1 MGEDMTDKFR
11 TFGLALLLAGTT
23 LLPLARADEW
33 NKETIVTFT
42 APVAV
47 PGQVLAPGR
56 YVFKLADTQSD
67 RHVVQIFTE
76 EPREIVGTV
85 MAIPAYRLQPSDE
98 TLITFEERPSGTPEA
113 VKRWFYPGDL
123 SGVAFVYPE
132 DQQ

>member
-1 MGEDMTDKFR
+1 MTDKFR
-11 TFGLALLLAGTT
+11 TFGLAILLAGTT
-23 LLPLARADEW
+23 LLASARADEW
-33 NKETIVTFT
+33 NKETLVTFS
-42 APVAV
+42 APVVV

-76 EPREIVGTV
+76 EPRETVATV

-98 TLITFEERPSGTPEA
+98 TLITFEERPTGTPEA

>member
-1 MGEDMTDKFR
+1 MTDKFR
-11 TFGLALLLAGTT
+11 TFGLAILLAGTA
-23 LLPLARADEW
+23 LLAPARADEW
-33 NKETIVTFT
+33 NKETLVTFST
-42 APVAV
+42 PVAV
-47 PGQVLAPGR
+47 PGTVLAPGR

-76 EPREIVGTV
+76 EPREIVATV
-85 MAIPAYRLQPSDE
+85 MAIPAYRLTPSGDM
-98 TLITFEERPSGTPEA
+98 LITFEERPSGTPEA